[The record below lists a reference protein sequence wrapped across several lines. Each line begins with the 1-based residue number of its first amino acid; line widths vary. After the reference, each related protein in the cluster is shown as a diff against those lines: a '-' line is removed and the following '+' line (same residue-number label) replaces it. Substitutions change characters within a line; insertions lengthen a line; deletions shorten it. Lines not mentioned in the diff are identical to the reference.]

1 MLGRLLKFVGLLVI
15 LGGIG
20 LSGYAFLGDLSPRV
34 SPKSVTVTLD
44 AN

>member
-1 MLGRLLKFVGLLVI
+1 MLRRLLKLVVVLVI

-20 LSGYAFLGDLSPRV
+20 LTGYTFVGDLSPTVEPR
-34 SPKSVTVTLD
+34 SVTVTLD